1 MATLESLAKKLN
13 RLADRLDDEVRAA
26 KVETAM
32 AVMGHLVEETPV
44 DTSEALSNW
53 QGSTGSI
60 PGRIGPLS
68 PGEAGSSQAASA
80 SAALAAARAV
90 FEAAPVA
97 SPLVISNVVPY
108 IQRLNEGWS
117 KQHPGG
123 FVEAA
128 VLVGRSVLRRRRW
141 FRGR

>member
-1 MATLESLAKKLN
+1 MATLESLAKRLN
-13 RLADRLDDEVRAA
+13 RLADRLDDEVQTA

-32 AVMGHLVEETPV
+32 AVMQSLVDNTPV
-44 DTSEALSNW
+44 DTTEALSNW

-68 PGEAGSSQAASA
+68 PGVGGSTKGASA
-80 SAALAAARAV
+80 SAALANARAV
-90 FEAAPVA
+90 FEAAPANV
-97 SPLVISNVVPY
+97 PLVISNAVPY
-108 IQRLNEGWS
+108 IRRLNEGS
-117 KQHPGG
+117 SSQHPGG

-128 VLVGRSVLRRRRW
+128 VLVGRSFLRRRRW